1 LLNKQKVKNMK
12 KNNYIMILLAMFV
25 TVSVSNFAKAND
37 EQEIEHNGYGFSKIV
52 DLNYDEAVQKLKEEL
67 KKEGFG
73 ALTEVDVKQTLK
85 SKLDV
90 NFKPYKII
98 GACNP
103 PFAYQALQAEE
114 QIGLLLPC
122 NVIVYVNDEG
132 LTVVAVIDPIASMEK
147 VKNEKLEN
155 VAKTI
160 QEKLKR
166 VLTNM

>member
-1 LLNKQKVKNMK
+1 MTKN
-12 KNNYIMILLAMFV
+12 IFLTALIAVLITFF
-25 TVSVSNFAKAND
+25 SVNTASAND
-37 EQEIEHNGYGFSKIV
+37 KEEISHNGYGFSKIV
-52 DLNYDEAVQKLKEEL
+52 DLNYDEAVEKLKAEL

-85 SKLDV
+85 KKLDV

-103 PFAYQALQAEE
+103 PFAYKALQTEE

-132 LTVVAVIDPIASMEK
+132 NTIVAVIDPIASMQK
-147 VKNEKLEN
+147 VNNDKLEE
-155 VAKTI
+155 VASTI

-166 VLTNM
+166 VLENI

>member
-1 LLNKQKVKNMK
+1 MTKN
-12 KNNYIMILLAMFV
+12 IFLTALLAVLV
-25 TVSVSNFAKAND
+25 TFFSVNTAKAGD
-37 EQEIEHNGYGFSKIV
+37 GEEISHNGYGFSKIV
-52 DLNYDEAVQKLKEEL
+52 DLNYDEAVEKLKAEL

-73 ALTEVDVKQTLK
+73 ALTEVDVKKTLK
-85 SKLDV
+85 KKLDV

-103 PFAYQALQAEE
+103 PFAYKALQAEE

-132 LTVVAVIDPIASMEK
+132 NTIVAVIDPIASMQR
-147 VKNEKLEN
+147 VGNDNLED

-166 VLTNM
+166 VIENI